1 MSPTEQH
8 PRSPTSQRYIPRQY
22 SVPEA
27 ELTAAPLFREAEL
40 TSAVRRQ
47 LYDHL
52 ASVDDVSGRAFGEL
66 YQDDLYVS
74 VSEKVVYGAR
84 GTSSKLAWVM
94 TTEQGLETVVP
105 SFVARCLNLTVTTDP
120 LTSARFKR
128 DTLAATYERRRAER
142 ARRAGRSSGE
152 AMGKLRDAEN
162 VAAGRLLHAESVLA
176 DAISATSIDARA
188 ELIAASVPWTA
199 EFEAEQDRLFEADQD
214 GQALPPLSARL
225 EAASDRAVEAAAVA
239 ETMRSA
245 VAHWNS
251 PAAERLRADGYI
263 TAMLPPAGSH

>member
-1 MSPTEQH
+1 MSHTEQH

-22 SVPEA
+22 SVPET

-40 TSAVRRQ
+40 TPALRRQ

-52 ASVDDVSGRAFGEL
+52 AAVDAVSGRAFGEL
-66 YQDDLYVS
+66 YQDELYVS

-94 TTEQGLETVVP
+94 ATEHGHETVVP
-105 SFVARCLNLTVTTDP
+105 PFVARCLNLTVTTDP
-120 LTSARFKR
+120 LTSSRFKR
-128 DTLAATYERRRAER
+128 DTLAATYERKRAER
-142 ARRAGRSSGE
+142 NRRAGRSSGE
-152 AMGKLRDAEN
+152 TMGKLRDAEN
-162 VAAGRLLHAESVLA
+162 VAAGKLLHAESDLA
-176 DAISATSIDARA
+176 DAISAASLDLRA
-188 ELIAASVPWTA
+188 ALIAASVPWTA

-214 GQALPPLSARL
+214 GQTLPPLNARL
-225 EAASDRAVEAAAVA
+225 DAASDHAVEAAAVA

-251 PAAERLRADGYI
+251 PAAEQLRANGYI
-263 TAMLPPAGSH
+263 TAMLPTAGSH